1 MRTLTFALI
10 LLYLILSFFGC
21 AEPTPPPSP
30 PNIVFIL
37 ADDLGIGDPQIYN
50 PASAIPTPNMDR
62 LGNAGMR
69 FHDMHTPSAVCTPT
83 RYGILTGRYAW
94 RSRLKSGVLVGQ
106 DPPLIEPEQ
115 STIAEMLQAQS
126 YHTAVIGKWHLG
138 LGWQKKREK
147 DPIAYGAPWSV
158 DSLNIDFSLPLT
170 DSPND
175 HGFSYSYII
184 PSSLDIQPYCYI
196 EDHKVLGLPMAFTAG
211 VAQDTAGR
219 GVFWRY
225 GEVASN
231 FSFTDVLDHLGE
243 KAVQYLEE
251 RSESSQPFFLYL
263 PLSAPHTPWLPGK
276 AYEGN
281 SQAGTYGDFVSH
293 VDDILGKVLNQ
304 LDSTGLAQNTILV
317 FTSDNGAHWTPN
329 DKSRFAHRA
338 NGKLRG
344 QKADIWE
351 AGHRVPF
358 FIRWPG
364 QIAPKSE
371 NHTTV
376 CLTDFMVTVQQ
387 IVGANLPPDAA
398 EDSYDLSPLLRGESL
413 APARPPVVHH
423 SAQGHFAIRDGDW
436 KLILRPGS
444 GGFSAP
450 RAPEGEEGQLY
461 QLQRDPQEQSNL
473 YADYPDKVTELS
485 QKLAE
490 IRGQVPT
497 KPPTP

>member
-1 MRTLTFALI
+1 MRALSFALI
-10 LLYLILSFFGC
+10 LISLFGC
-21 AEPTPPPSP
+21 TEPAPPPSP

-50 PASAIPTPNMDR
+50 PKSAIPTPNMDR
-62 LGNAGMR
+62 LGNEGMR
-69 FHDMHTPSAVCTPT
+69 FTDMHTPSAVCTPT
-83 RYGILTGRYAW
+83 RYGVLTGRYAW

-115 STIAEMLQAQS
+115 TTIAEMLQAQS

-138 LGWQKKREK
+138 LGWQKKHEK
-147 DPIAYGAPWSV
+147 DPIAYGSPWFV
-158 DSLNIDFSLPLT
+158 DSLNIDFNLPLT

-175 HGFSYSYII
+175 HGFNYSYII

-196 EDHKVLGLPMAFTAG
+196 EDHKVLGLPMAFTEG

-225 GEVASN
+225 GERAST
-231 FSFTDVLDHLGE
+231 FSFEGVLDHIGD
-243 KAVQYLEE
+243 KTVQYLGE

-263 PLSAPHTPWLPGK
+263 PLTAPHTPWLPGK
-276 AYEGN
+276 AYAGN

-293 VDDILGKVLNQ
+293 VDHILGRVLDK
-304 LDSTGLAQNTILV
+304 LDSTGLAKNTIVV
-317 FTSDNGAHWTPN
+317 FTSDNGAHWTPK

-338 NGKLRG
+338 NAQLRG

-358 FIRWPG
+358 FIKWPG
-364 QIAPKSE
+364 IIPAQSV
-371 NHTTV
+371 NNTTT
-376 CLTDFMVTVQQ
+376 CLTDFMVTAQQ
-387 IVGANLPPDAA
+387 IVGADLSPDAA
-398 EDSYDLSPLLRGESL
+398 EDSYDLSPLLRGEDL
-413 APARPPVVHH
+413 ASPRPPVVHH
-423 SAQGHFAIRDGDW
+423 SLAGHFAIRDGDW

-444 GGFSAP
+444 GGFSQP
-450 RAPEGEEGQLY
+450 KAPEGENGQLY
-461 QLQRDPQEQSNL
+461 QLERDPQEQSNL
-473 YADYPDKVTELS
+473 YPDYPDKVAELK

-490 IRGQVPT
+490 ITGLEPNN
-497 KPPTP
+497 PPTP